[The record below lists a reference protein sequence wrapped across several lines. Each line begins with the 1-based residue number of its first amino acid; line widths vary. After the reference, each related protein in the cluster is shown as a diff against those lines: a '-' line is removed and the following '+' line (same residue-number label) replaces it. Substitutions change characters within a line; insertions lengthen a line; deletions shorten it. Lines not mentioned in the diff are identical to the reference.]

1 MRYNIIAAK
10 TFGSLTANQF
20 ETTRFLT
27 GGQGSCLVVY
37 VLKGIGQD
45 RTAAMAHILSANLVA
60 TNTDKQVSEE
70 KKNGNVI
77 KVTTVTTQVRK
88 SVDAATCQK
97 RLGNFWTDYLAGVDK
112 GNVTFII
119 GKEPEPS
126 TWMALEAIQQAM
138 KDNPGDFNPEIKSIE
153 PEYAVT
159 APGGEVVTEGV
170 PSWRNAQRTL
180 LKKTDSADEKDKIIK
195 AMNSGLPGEELIL
208 NDNVFSGMTSVEIP
222 PND

>member
-1 MRYNIIAAK
+1 MLYNIIAAK
-10 TFGSLTANQF
+10 TFGTLQADNF
-20 ETTRFLT
+20 ETTYFLT

-37 VLKGIGQD
+37 VLKDDGFT
-45 RTAAMAHILSANLVA
+45 RTAAMAHILSADLVA
-60 TNTDKQVSEE
+60 TTTDKQVSEE

-88 SVDAATCQK
+88 SVDAVICRT

-119 GKEPEPS
+119 GKEPKPS

-138 KDNPGDFNPEIKSIE
+138 KDNPGDFKPEIKSIE

-159 APGGEVVTEGV
+159 APGGVIVTEGV
-170 PSWRNAQRTL
+170 PSWLKAQQTL
-180 LKKTDSADEKDKIIK
+180 LQKTDSPVEKGKIRE
-195 AMNSGLPGEELIL
+195 AMNSALPGQQLIL
-208 NDNVFSGMTSVEIP
+208 NGDVFAGMTSIEIP
-222 PND
+222 